1 MTIRGLFVIGL
12 LGLAIAGG
20 VQLLIPS
27 PSPRAVLDLGALESR
42 SAAREALQGRP
53 LTPDERERLR
63 QRLIDEE
70 LLLVYAH
77 EEGLQGGAYVE
88 RRLIRKMRFL
98 LMDDVQAPSD
108 GELRAI
114 YDANPQ
120 RLVPAGADSPLPFER
135 VKDQMRA
142 LIVGP
147 MARAVVD
154 ARVNALV
161 RRYTIVI
168 ED

>member
-1 MTIRGLFVIGL
+1 MTIRGLLLTGL

-20 VQLLIPS
+20 AHLMMPS
-27 PSPRAVLDLGALESR
+27 PNPRVALDVGAFGSR
-42 SAAREALQGRP
+42 RAARELLQGRP
-53 LTPDERERLR
+53 LTPDERESLRRRLV
-63 QRLIDEE
+63 DEE
-70 LLLVYAH
+70 LLLVYAR

-98 LMDDVQAPSD
+98 LMGDVQAPSD

-120 RLVPAGADSPLPFER
+120 RFEPAGADRPLPFER

-142 LIVGP
+142 LVVGP
-147 MARAVVD
+147 MARAIVD
-154 ARVNALV
+154 ARVDALV